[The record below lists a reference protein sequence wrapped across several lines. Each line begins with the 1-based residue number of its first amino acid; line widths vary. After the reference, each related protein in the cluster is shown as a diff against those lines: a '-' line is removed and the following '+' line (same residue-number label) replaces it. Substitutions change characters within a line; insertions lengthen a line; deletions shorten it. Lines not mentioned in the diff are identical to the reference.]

1 MASGNRASMREG
13 PLSQLFR
20 KTEEGQQAAADAAP
34 PPEASPREPEPR
46 TPTPQE
52 RLRHAFSSDL
62 PDNVMSP
69 SEPAGRRRRPNTS
82 GPPSRPTSRASP
94 SCAWSASAAAASTP
108 STG

>member
-20 KTEEGQQAAADAAP
+20 KTEEGQQAAAEAAP
-34 PPEASPREPEPR
+34 PPEAPTHEPVPRM
-46 TPTPQE
+46 PTPQE
-52 RLRHAFSSDL
+52 RLRHAFSSEL
-62 PDNVMSP
+62 PDNDARAG
-69 SEPAGRRRRPNTS
+69 PAGVGGGIRMDA
-82 GPPSRPTSRASP
+82 PSRPTSHASP